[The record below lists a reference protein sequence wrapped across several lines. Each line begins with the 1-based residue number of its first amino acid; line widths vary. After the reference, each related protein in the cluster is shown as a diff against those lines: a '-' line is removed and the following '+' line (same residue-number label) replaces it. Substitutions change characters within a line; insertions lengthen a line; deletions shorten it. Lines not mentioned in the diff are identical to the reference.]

1 MKNSLYIIA
10 ALLIVIWSI
19 IYFNFQTGSLVHALL
34 ILAGVIILIRI
45 IFNNSL
51 TGK

>member
-10 ALLIVIWSI
+10 ILLIVIWGI
-19 IYFNFQTGSLVHALL
+19 IYFNFQTGSIVHALL